1 MRYRVM
7 RSCQFLVAALA
18 MTLAVATAVAQT
30 WPSQP
35 LKIIAPFPPGGT
47 IDQISRMLQPHLQQ
61 ALGQSIIIENRAGA
75 SGSIGT
81 AVAAKSPPDGNTWLF
96 VFDTHGVNPSL
107 IPNMPFDTLKDL
119 APVMLIG
126 RGAMV
131 ITAHSTT
138 PYKTY
143 AEMLQ
148 AARAKPGS
156 ISYGSIGSGSLA
168 HLAMTALGNQ
178 QKVDWTHVPYKGGGP
193 LATDGAAGHVPVTM
207 ATYALWAPHLASG
220 RLRALAVT
228 SPRRMTQLPDVPTLI
243 ESGVPG
249 FTAEAWW
256 GVLAPAGTPAPIVAR
271 MNAEIARALKISAVQ
286 ERLNQMGVD
295 VAASSPEELGRFVA
309 AEVNRWATVVRDNK
323 IKAGE

>member
-1 MRYRVM
+1 MHRITQR
-7 RSCQFLVAALA
+7 LGIA
-18 MTLAVATAVAQT
+18 LAVALTTCLSAQARAQT

-61 ALGQSIIIENRAGA
+61 ALGQSIIIENRSGA

-81 AVAAKSPPDGNTWLF
+81 AVAAKSAPDGNTWVF

-168 HLAMTALGNQ
+168 HLSMTVLGNL
-178 QKVDWTHVPYKGGGP
+178 QKVEWTHVPYKGGGP

-207 ATYALWAPHLASG
+207 ATYSLWAPHLASG
-220 RLRALAVT
+220 RIRALAVT
-228 SPRRMTQLPDVPTLI
+228 SPKRMAQLPEVPTLI
-243 ESGVPG
+243 EAGVPG

-256 GVLAPAGTPAPIVAR
+256 GVLAPAGTPAPIIAR
-271 MNAEIARALKISAVQ
+271 MNAEIARALKIPAVQ

>member
-1 MRYRVM
+1 
-7 RSCQFLVAALA
+7 
-18 MTLAVATAVAQT
+18 
-30 WPSQP
+30 
-35 LKIIAPFPPGGT
+35 
-47 IDQISRMLQPHLQQ
+47 MLQPHLQQ

-81 AVAAKSPPDGNTWLF
+81 AVAAKSPPDGNTWVF

-131 ITAHSTT
+131 LTAHSTT

-207 ATYALWAPHLASG
+207 ATYALWAPHLACG
-220 RLRALAVT
+220 RIRALAVT
-228 SPRRMTQLPDVPTLI
+228 SPRRMAQLPDVPTLI

-256 GVLAPAGTPAPIVAR
+256 GVLAPAGTPAPIIAR
-271 MNAEIARALKISAVQ
+271 MNAEIAKSLKIPAVQ
-286 ERLNQMGVD
+286 ERLTQMGVD
-295 VAASSPEELGRFVA
+295 VAASSPDELGRFVA
-309 AEVNRWATVVRDNK
+309 AEINRWAAVVRDNK